1 MKQTVASKSEHELFI
16 ASRFWERHLGE
27 VPARGAGGRW
37 VGCSLWRLDTTLPP
51 PSRLRRAPKHLS
63 CKERGPLFQI

>member
-1 MKQTVASKSEHELFI
+1 MKQCVASKSEHELFI

-37 VGCSLWRLDTTLPP
+37 VDTFLVKKGVHYF
-51 PSRLRRAPKHLS
+51 RYEL
-63 CKERGPLFQI
+63 